1 MGDVDKIIDWEEKK
15 KSKNSWKLKKNANLL
30 ESKIH
35 KQKTVKCCI
44 SHKLWEVTMKGFAAL
59 DMLIR
64 AWTLEYP

>member
-1 MGDVDKIIDWEEKK
+1 MGDVDKIINWEEKK

-35 KQKTVKCCI
+35 KQKNVECYI
-44 SHKLWEVTMKGFAAL
+44 SHTLWEVAMKGFTAL

-64 AWTLEYP
+64 AWTLEHA